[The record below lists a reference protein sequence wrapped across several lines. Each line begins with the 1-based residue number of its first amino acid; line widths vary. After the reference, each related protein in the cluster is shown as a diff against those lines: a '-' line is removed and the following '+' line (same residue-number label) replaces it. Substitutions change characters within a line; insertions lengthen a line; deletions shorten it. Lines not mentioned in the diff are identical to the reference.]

1 MSDKKGERTLFW
13 LSGRTAGL
21 EGTPGLSLPILSLQP
36 AQREGLHLA
45 LRSVWGN
52 RAEMLK

>member
-13 LSGRTAGL
+13 LPGRTAGL